1 MSEPP
6 TVNPINYASHDVQ
19 SVVDAG
25 HLRALAICHYVW
37 GGLIIALSSIFIIY
51 IVMGIVFMSAGAPP
65 ARPGEPPPE
74 FFGMIFVG
82 IGTCGVLLG
91 WAAGVLNILCGRGI
105 STHRWRVLTLVMAG
119 INCLSI
125 PFGTLLG
132 VFTFIILSRPSVKMM
147 YDQPTN
153 R

>member
-6 TVNPINYASHDVQ
+6 PINYASHDAQ
-19 SVVDAG
+19 SVIDAG

-37 GGLIIALSSIFIIY
+37 GGLVIALSSIFIFHV
-51 IVMGIVFMSAGAPP
+51 VMGIAIMSGAVP
-65 ARPGEPPPE
+65 ATQPGEPPPQLI
-74 FFGMIFVG
+74 GLVFVLMG
-82 IGTCGVLLG
+82 GCGVLLG
-91 WAAGVLNILCGRGI
+91 WTTGILNILSGRGI
-105 STHRWRVLTLVMAG
+105 SRHRSRMLTLVMAG
-119 INCLSI
+119 INCISI

-147 YDQPTN
+147 YDQAST